1 MTLVCEWNKAGQFIG
16 ARQQRFNGALKLY
29 VFFFG
34 EANRSGRGL
43 MRDLPKVKDTSQLG
57 YEGFQPRRSKLYV
70 FFGYRRL
77 LLSVGVRKA
86 GRFTIMGPFKTA
98 LGILCSG
105 VMLVA
110 A

>member
-1 MTLVCEWNKAGQFIG
+1 MNGIKQGNSSVLVNSVLMV
-16 ARQQRFNGALKLY
+16 RQSFMF
-29 VFFFG
+29 FFFG